1 MNWYLDVLSMPY
13 LMVVQD
19 AKNIGSLCFSI
30 DHQPCPRI
38 CGWSSQ

>member
-19 AKNIGSLCFSI
+19 AKNIGSLCFSM
-30 DHQPCPRI
+30 
-38 CGWSSQ
+38 